1 VALLQHPADPEI
13 LFDNGVGDA
22 FSSRCFDKQLRAR
35 SNGFLSLFRWA
46 VSGLTFSLNM
56 ILSANAESIE
66 FGERG

>member
-35 SNGFLSLFRWA
+35 SNGFYRFLDGLFLA
-46 VSGLTFSLNM
+46 
-56 ILSANAESIE
+56 
-66 FGERG
+66 